1 MSNRHVETEKI
12 LYQLYFSYKVKMVA
26 AYAKKQTNKHVF
38 GNQETQK
45 VLESA
50 FATNEGVTL
59 ST

>member
-1 MSNRHVETEKI
+1 MSNHHVETEKI
-12 LYQLYFSYKVKMVA
+12 LYQLYFSYKAKMVA
-26 AYAKKQTNKHVF
+26 AYAKKNPNVF
-38 GNQETQK
+38 GNQETPK